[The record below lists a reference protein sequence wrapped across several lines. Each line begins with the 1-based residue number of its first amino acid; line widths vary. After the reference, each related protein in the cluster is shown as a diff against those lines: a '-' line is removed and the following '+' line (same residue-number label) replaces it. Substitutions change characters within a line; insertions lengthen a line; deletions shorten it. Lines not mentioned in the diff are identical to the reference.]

1 MIVAITALFVFQL
14 LGEVVV
20 QYLGLPLPGPL
31 AGMLILLGVFIVR
44 GGIPAE
50 LDRTGTA
57 LLQHLM
63 LLFIPT
69 VTGIMLFFDRIAEEW
84 LPFIVGNLLAS
95 ALTVFC
101 TAFVLKKLMA
111 KKADK
116 EQP

>member
-14 LGEVVV
+14 IGEIVV
-20 QYLGLPLPGPL
+20 QYLGIPLPGPL
-31 AGMLILLGVFIVR
+31 AGMLLLLAAFIIR

-50 LDRTGTA
+50 LDKAGTA

-69 VTGIMLFFDRIAEEW
+69 VTGIMLFFDKIAEEW
-84 LPFIVGNLLAS
+84 LPFIVGNLLAV
-95 ALTVFC
+95 ALTIFC

-111 KKADK
+111 KQADK
-116 EQP
+116 EEQ